1 MYLCWAG
8 LCVRACFLDG
18 TTIYAAQ
25 PTSPLPLE
33 FLSLASASARDD
45 DGAGRL
51 KTSPSQKW
59 AKKTPPSLLLVP
71 ATRKSPASPHCRP
84 VQISEFRRRNI
95 FPPPVCP
102 PFLSLQFRDPDS
114 PPFPRVFTWRL
125 AERSAQAQSSQW
137 QSLLGTA
144 SFSLSAS
151 LPLAARALSQGPFR
165 RGERERLGRPVSP

>member
-1 MYLCWAG
+1 LLSGRNDHIRGPAHF
-8 LCVRACFLDG
+8 A
-18 TTIYAAQ
+18 
-25 PTSPLPLE
+25 SPSRISKSSE
-33 FLSLASASARDD
+33 RIRR
-45 DGAGRL
+45 AGRRRRGAL
-51 KTSPSQKW
+51 ENQPLQKW
-59 AKKTPPSLLLVP
+59 AKNTPPSLLLVP

-151 LPLAARALSQGPFR
+151 LPLAAIALSQGPFR